1 MAGRTLAGVDA
12 AEDLSRIEELFE
24 DVGVAFDV
32 AGVCV
37 IVLGVAIATARF
49 LHNYFT
55 LDHDGYPYRRYKVDL
70 GLSLLLGLEIL
81 VAADII
87 KTVAVSPSF
96 ESLGVLG
103 LLVAIRTFLSWALV
117 LEIEKRWP
125 WQAGDDDLQPRAA
138 HEDTGSIAGD
148 SHER

>member
-1 MAGRTLAGVDA
+1 MPFQIPLGVETAGV
-12 AEDLSRIEELFE
+12 EDLSRIEELFE

-37 IVLGVAIATARF
+37 IVLGVAIATGRF
-49 LHNYFT
+49 LHHYAT
-55 LDHDGYPYRRYKVDL
+55 LAHDGYPYRRYKVDL

-103 LLVAIRTFLSWALV
+103 LLVAIRTFLSWALE

-125 WQAGDDDLQPRAA
+125 WQSGDDKAEVRI
-138 HEDTGSIAGD
+138 G
-148 SHER
+148 R